1 MNLEQIRKLAEEAG
15 FRTHTPGEL
24 HAPWVEGTDITEEI
38 TNLVRL
44 AMAAERE
51 ACAAICKKNGD
62 EWTARNPRR
71 QHHTGAG
78 IGALACRD
86 EILARGKTD
95 PDGYGTATAG

>member
-1 MNLEQIRKLAEEAG
+1 MIQLAREAG
-15 FRTHTPGEL
+15 IANESMGSYRFQSLFRF
-24 HAPWVEGTDITEEI
+24 AA
-38 TNLVRL
+38 LV
-44 AMAAERE
+44 AATERE